1 MRCGCNL
8 FDLLHIL
15 FEATDD
21 TYHRSYPIL
30 QGLIRLGVNQ
40 DPTVELRHGIKKT
53 VGLDVRTPDVLQVN
67 HNVSYSL
74 IIKATRSE

>member
-1 MRCGCNL
+1 MTSVSIILCFGKSKRLPNTTLQNVNSRDVIVNPVVEDQKSMRCGCNL

-30 QGLIRLGVNQ
+30 QV
-40 DPTVELRHGIKKT
+40 
-53 VGLDVRTPDVLQVN
+53 
-67 HNVSYSL
+67 YS
-74 IIKATRSE
+74 TRR